1 MNFSE
6 TLTDIENVFV
16 ASSSEMLS
24 QVHLTAQ
31 NLFSGIHFCS
41 ISIFSEWFGI
51 TSLIEYISECS
62 LDIENLIVDSQAQ
75 MMFYLCNSSPILLRS
90 PHSFAIF
97 NLSKCFLFQR
107 LFLALKIWIILTE
120 LKLKENSCFLTKSDL
135 NGINKT

>member
-6 TLTDIENVFV
+6 TSTDIENLFV

-31 NLFSGIHFCS
+31 ILFSGIHFCS

-62 LDIENLIVDSQAQ
+62 LDIENLIVDSLAQ
-75 MMFYLCNSSPILLRS
+75 MMFYLCHSSRILLRS
-90 PHSFAIF
+90 PHSFAIL
-97 NLSKCFLFQR
+97 NLSKCFLLQR
-107 LFLALKIWIILTE
+107 LFSVLKIWIILTE
-120 LKLKENSCFLTKSDL
+120 LKLKENSCFLIKSDL
-135 NGINKT
+135 SSIDKA